1 MLMAQASAFNA
12 VPISTAYD
20 SLGPE
25 GLTHALNETEVR
37 SMFTNGDLLGTLAK
51 IISKCETVRLIVYD
65 GKADEKVKAEIEKTR
80 EGLKVVHLDEVYD
93 LGREKPVECIK
104 AKRDDI
110 YCCMYTSGS
119 SEFWT
124 ALSELKADNPA
135 GTPKGV
141 LLSHGNVVSA
151 SAYHVF
157 LVIIEL
163 TIQSD
168 PFGPCCTTFSSRT
181 THISL
186 SFPWLTFSNSSSRT
200 PSSSRECQLVTV
212 ESRPLPMRVSGSAR
226 VI

>member
-1 MLMAQASAFNA
+1 MAQASAFNA

-51 IISKCETVRLIVYD
+51 IINKCETVRLIVYD

-119 SEFWT
+119 SEFCL
-124 ALSELKADNPA
+124 AL
-135 GTPKGV
+135 G
-141 LLSHGNVVSA
+141 
-151 SAYHVF
+151 
-157 LVIIEL
+157 
-163 TIQSD
+163 
-168 PFGPCCTTFSSRT
+168 
-181 THISL
+181 
-186 SFPWLTFSNSSSRT
+186 
-200 PSSSRECQLVTV
+200 
-212 ESRPLPMRVSGSAR
+212 
-226 VI
+226 

>member
-1 MLMAQASAFNA
+1 MLMAQSSAFNA

-80 EGLKVVHLDEVYD
+80 EGLKVIHLDEVYA
-93 LGREKPVECIK
+93 LGKENPVECIK

-119 SEFWT
+119 SEYSYCT
-124 ALSELKADNPA
+124 ALKLGTADNVA

-141 LLSHGNVVSA
+141 LLSHGNVVAA
-151 SAYHVF
+151 SEYHP
-157 LVIIEL
+157 
-163 TIQSD
+163 T
-168 PFGPCCTTFSSRT
+168 
-181 THISL
+181 
-186 SFPWLTFSNSSSRT
+186 
-200 PSSSRECQLVTV
+200 
-212 ESRPLPMRVSGSAR
+212 M
-226 VI
+226 